1 MSKPN
6 SSLPIILVLVILCL
20 VFTTCG
26 ALILGASIYTGLFP
40 FRSSRSIPEVV
51 EQIVTVTVAAIAET
65 PRSPLDDPDATPVP
79 GNAPPGSAMRL
90 VYIGLDGNIWLL
102 DTPSAA
108 PRQITQHATPPGVPG
123 DIVSYN
129 DLQLS
134 SDGRY
139 IAYRRDDGLQLADRT
154 DFKFSLWVL
163 DLESGASHQVL
174 DESPL
179 GYSWQPG
186 SHLLAFVPAIAEGY
200 FTGRGEQPDAALAQ
214 GILGYH
220 VDSGKTSELV
230 QPERG
235 YAMARLTWSPDGR
248 FLGFDE
254 IVAMEGRGP
263 TAFYDLTTGHY
274 NALDEALGSYA
285 WSPDSA
291 YLAYDRLTYTATG
304 SERIFLR
311 PLGGAELLASPDYK
325 QGYAILPAFSPLGD
339 QLAYLYS
346 PGMPDDE
353 MYIITLQSFPQG
365 DPLQMG
371 HPVNLGEFE
380 SVQNLSW
387 SPDGSRLIFAAGPW
401 GAQQILQLD
410 LQDGTT
416 SVLAQGSQPRLS
428 VVP

>member
-26 ALILGASIYTGLFP
+26 ALILGASVFTGLFP
-40 FRSSRSIPEVV
+40 FRSSLSIPEVV
-51 EQIVTVTVAAIAET
+51 ERIVTVPAPAFAET
-65 PRSPLDDPDATPVP
+65 PRSPLDAPDATPVP
-79 GNAPPGSAMRL
+79 SRAPPVSATRL

-102 DTPSAA
+102 DTPSTAS
-108 PRQITQHATPPGVPG
+108 RQITHHATPPGAPG
-123 DIVSYN
+123 DSVSYN

-139 IAYRRDDGLQLADRT
+139 IAYRRDDGVQLADRT
-154 DFKFSLWVL
+154 DFKFGLWVL
-163 DLESGASHQVL
+163 NLETGASHQIL

-179 GYSWQPG
+179 DYSWKPG
-186 SHLLAFVPAIAEGY
+186 THWLAFVPAIEEGY
-200 FTGRGEQPDAALAQ
+200 FTGRGEQPDAALAKS
-214 GILGYH
+214 ILCYH
-220 VDSGKTSELV
+220 LDSGKTSELV

-235 YAMARLTWSPDGR
+235 YAMTRLTWSPDGR

-263 TAFYDLTTGHY
+263 TAFYDLTTGNY

-311 PLGGAELLASPDYK
+311 PLVGAELRASPDYK

-346 PGMPDDE
+346 PGMPDDG
-353 MYIITLQSFPQG
+353 MYIITLQSFPRG
-365 DPLQMG
+365 DPLLMG
-371 HPVNLGEFE
+371 HPVNLGGFE

-410 LQDGTT
+410 LQDGST

-428 VVP
+428 TVP